1 MAISLGRREHDVMS
15 VLWTRGPSTVSEVRE
30 SLGAP
35 LAYTTVLTILRNLE
49 AKGAVARTEEG
60 RAHRYAPLVQR
71 DVARAGALQRLL
83 DRFFAG
89 QPELLLTHLVDADE
103 LGEAGL
109 DALARTI
116 EARRRQRAGS
126 EGES

>member
-89 QPELLLTHLVDADE
+89 SP
-103 LGEAGL
+103 
-109 DALARTI
+109 
-116 EARRRQRAGS
+116 S
-126 EGES
+126 SC